1 MLSHIVKNTIEDV
14 PDFPMPGVNFKDI
27 APLLLDANLCNK
39 ITDFFCELPLE
50 KPDAIC
56 AIESRGFFF
65 GMLLANKLNVPFIMV
80 RKKGKLPGEII
91 SESYDLE
98 YGSATIEIQKK
109 AIKKGQKIWIHDDV
123 LATGGTAA
131 AAARLIQKQDAQVLG
146 FTFLMELS
154 FLNGRDYL
162 KSLDVPI
169 ESLVLY

>member
-1 MLSHIVKNTIEDV
+1 
-14 PDFPMPGVNFKDI
+14 
-27 APLLLDANLCNK
+27 
-39 ITDFFCELPLE
+39 
-50 KPDAIC
+50 
-56 AIESRGFFF
+56 
-65 GMLLANKLNVPFIMV
+65 MLLANKLNVPFIMV
-80 RKKGKLPGEII
+80 RKKGKLPGEVI

>member
-1 MLSHIVKNTIEDV
+1 MLSTIVKNTIEDV
-14 PDFPMPGVNFKDI
+14 PDFPKPGVNFKDI
-27 APLLLDANLCNK
+27 APLLLDANLCNE
-39 ITDFFCELPLE
+39 ITDFFCQRPLE

-80 RKKGKLPGEII
+80 RKKGKLPGEVL

-109 AIKKGQKIWIHDDV
+109 AIKKGQKVWIHDDV

-131 AAARLIQKQDAQVLG
+131 AAARLLKKQDAQVLG

-154 FLNGRDYL
+154 FLNGRDFL
-162 KSLDVPI
+162 KSLNVPI

>member
-1 MLSHIVKNTIEDV
+1 
-14 PDFPMPGVNFKDI
+14 
-27 APLLLDANLCNK
+27 
-39 ITDFFCELPLE
+39 LPLE